1 MTMMARIAMMVE
13 VMLPAVSAP
22 SPWVLGTA
30 SGIIFFFPVVFSVV
44 EEVSPPSSIVAVV
57 EDPLIAVV
65 VTAGFTVVV
74 TIVVDDGIDDD
85 VVVGVITVT
94 FIWAQTLRPLPLLPP
109 HTYSSISH
117 LQ

>member
-13 VMLPAVSAP
+13 VILPAVSAP

-30 SGIIFFFPVVFSVV
+30 SGMTSSFSAVFAVVDV
-44 EEVSPPSSIVAVV
+44 VSPPSSIMAVA
-57 EDPLIAVV
+57 EDPVV
-65 VTAGFTVVV
+65 VIVVTVVV
-74 TIVVDDGIDDD
+74 PVVVVDCGDDAG

>member
-1 MTMMARIAMMVE
+1 MVE
-13 VMLPAVSAP
+13 VILPAVSAP

-30 SGIIFFFPVVFSVV
+30 SGMTSSFSAVF
-44 EEVSPPSSIVAVV
+44 AVV
-57 EDPLIAVV
+57 EDPLV
-65 VTAGFTVVV
+65 VVV
-74 TIVVDDGIDDD
+74 TIVVTVVDCGDDAG

-117 LQ
+117 FHIPVSSSPAMKDIPHSLSLYFP

>member
-13 VMLPAVSAP
+13 VILPAVSAP

-30 SGIIFFFPVVFSVV
+30 SGMVSLFSAVFAVVDV
-44 EEVSPPSSIVAVV
+44 VSPPSSIMAVV
-57 EDPLIAVV
+57 EDPVV
-65 VTAGFTVVV
+65 VVVTVVV
-74 TIVVDDGIDDD
+74 TVVVGVDAD